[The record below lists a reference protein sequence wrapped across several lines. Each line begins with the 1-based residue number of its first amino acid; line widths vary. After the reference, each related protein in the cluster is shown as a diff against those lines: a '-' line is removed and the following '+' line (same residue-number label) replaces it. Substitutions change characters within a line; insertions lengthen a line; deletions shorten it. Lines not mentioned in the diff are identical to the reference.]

1 MNRKIRF
8 AAAALAAVVT
18 LGTVAGNTVYAAD
31 SVSITNVSYDPTREL
46 YEQYN
51 KIFQEHW
58 KEKTGQDVD
67 ITQSHGGSGK
77 QALEVANGLEADVV
91 TLALEYDVDAI
102 QNAGLIDD
110 GWIDEFPEDSSPYTS
125 TIVFLVRK
133 GNPKGIKDWDD
144 LVKDGV
150 GVITPNPK
158 TSGGARW
165 NYLAAWAYAKDK
177 FNGDEDQIKDFIK
190 KLYQNVLVLDS
201 GARGATTSF
210 VENGQGDVL
219 IAWENEAYL
228 SVKDYP
234 DDYEIITPS
243 ISILAQPS
251 VAVVDTVVDE
261 VVCDGEKIAF
271 MAVEHLIELG
281 HTNIGYIGECHN
293 EARYRGFVEALYDHH
308 LELDPDFVIETN
320 QTEAKGYEAMEKL
333 LAMPD
338 YPTGIYCANDITAVG
353 VLKLLSRRKNIY
365 MPSVIASDD
374 IEQAQFTTPMLT
386 TVHLPKEDMGKFAL
400 WLLLDRINNGHK
412 AVTRMELEC
421 KLMVRSSCTS
431 AQENGWSDYCI

>member
-1 MNRKIRF
+1 MTDTFQRRKNITNRKIRF

-110 GWIDEFPEDSSPYTS
+110 GWIDEFPDDSSPYTS

-251 VAVVDTVVDE
+251 VAVVDAVVDE
-261 VVCDGEKIAF
+261 KGTRDVATEY
-271 MAVEHLIELG
+271 L
-281 HTNIGYIGECHN
+281 NY
-293 EARYRGFVEALYDHH
+293 LY
-308 LELDPDFVIETN
+308 
-320 QTEAKGYEAMEKL
+320 
-333 LAMPD
+333 
-338 YPTGIYCANDITAVG
+338 
-353 VLKLLSRRKNIY
+353 
-365 MPSVIASDD
+365 SDD
-374 IEQAQFTTPMLT
+374 AQRIAGDNYYRPSNEDIL
-386 TVHLPKEDMGKFAL
+386 KEYSDVFN
-400 WLLLDRINNGHK
+400 LDINL
-412 AVTRMELEC
+412 VTIDDFCGWKE
-421 KLMVRSSCTS
+421 
-431 AQENGWSDYCI
+431 AQETHFSDGGVFDQIYEG

>member
-1 MNRKIRF
+1 MNRKIIF

-110 GWIDEFPEDSSPYTS
+110 GWIDEFPDDSSPYTS

-261 VVCDGEKIAF
+261 KGTRDVATEYLNYLYSDEAQRIA
-271 MAVEHLIELG
+271 G
-281 HTNIGYIGECHN
+281 DNYYIPSN
-293 EARYRGFVEALYDHH
+293 EDILKEYSDVFD
-308 LELDPDFVIETN
+308 LDINLVTIDDF
-320 QTEAKGYEAMEKL
+320 G
-333 LAMPD
+333 
-338 YPTGIYCANDITAVG
+338 GW
-353 VLKLLSRRKNIY
+353 
-365 MPSVIASDD
+365 
-374 IEQAQFTTPMLT
+374 
-386 TVHLPKEDMGKFAL
+386 KE
-400 WLLLDRINNGHK
+400 
-412 AVTRMELEC
+412 
-421 KLMVRSSCTS
+421 
-431 AQENGWSDYCI
+431 AQETYFSDGGVFDQIYEG